1 MPTPVKM
8 PQLGETIF
16 EGTVARWLK
25 QPGDAVDAQEPLLDI
40 TTDKIDTEVPAPS
53 AGTLL
58 KIVVEEGITVRVGT
72 VIAYIGDTDETP
84 IPKATTVQTPDH
96 RPQGP
101 VVKPAGR
108 AFISPIVAR
117 ISAKHN
123 IDLERVTGSGLHG
136 RITKK
141 DVLAFIETQ
150 ASGSEGESQRF
161 AAPVDDRQDPIGADE
176 ILQPLSAMRQ
186 AIAEHMTR
194 SVHTSSHV
202 TTVFEADMKAVVLH
216 RQAQKQIMVQKGI
229 HLTFTPYFVAAV
241 ASALRDNPL
250 LNSRLTDDGLVQ
262 NRRIHIGMAVAVA
275 DGLVVPVIHDADERN
290 LQGLARAVN
299 DLAERA
305 RAGCLLPDEL
315 QGGTFTVTNHGV
327 NGSLLGT
334 PIINQPQA
342 AILGIGKI
350 SKRPVVRSGHP
361 LLPSADDAIVIRP
374 ICYLSLSFDHR
385 ILDGAR
391 ADKFMADVVKRL
403 EEWNTGGA

>member
-1 MPTPVKM
+1 MSTPVKM

-25 QPGDAVDAQEPLLDI
+25 QPGDAVEAQEPLLDI

-58 KIVVEEGITVRVGT
+58 KIVVEEGTTVRVGT

-84 IPKATTVQTPDH
+84 NPETPDH

-117 ISAKHN
+117 ISAEHN

-150 ASGSEGESQRF
+150 ASGESQRL
-161 AAPVDDRQDPIGADE
+161 AAPVDERQGPIDVDE

-216 RQAQKQIMVQKGI
+216 RQAQKQLVAQKGI

-250 LNSRLTDDGLVQ
+250 VNSRLTEDGLVL

-327 NGSLLGT
+327 HGSLLGT

-361 LLPSADDAIVIRP
+361 LLPSADDAIIIRP